1 MWWSATLDAVC
12 TATNNARCLIARGT
26 RRRLP
31 MPLNDSPLD
40 ATIHVIT
47 PENIAFEYRLA
58 GPFRRL
64 PAFLLDL
71 CIGAAGFI
79 ALAIGIPMTVAMASE
94 YLPVAGLFLLGFIV
108 LWFFGVLFLTVYNR
122 PQPRP

>member
-40 ATIHVIT
+40 ATLLVVT

-64 PAFLLDL
+64 PALVLDFCIPAAVVIAMLYLLGYAIFLS
-71 CIGAAGFI
+71 AG
-79 ALAIGIPMTVAMASE
+79 LAIFIFAI
-94 YLPVAGLFLLGFIV
+94 LFFIIQ
-108 LWFFGVLFLTVYNR
+108 WFYCVLFETFFNGQT
-122 PQPRP
+122 P